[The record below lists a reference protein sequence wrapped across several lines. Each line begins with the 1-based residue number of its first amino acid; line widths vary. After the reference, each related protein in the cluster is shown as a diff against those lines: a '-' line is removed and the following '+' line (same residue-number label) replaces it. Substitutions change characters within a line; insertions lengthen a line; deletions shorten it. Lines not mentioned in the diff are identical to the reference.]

1 MLATDSSR
9 YLLLLMLSK
18 FLLSLLSILTL
29 LTSCQQQAKHYPY
42 LIKVANCPDCFARLH
57 HPSPIDTAE
66 IRAGQLVFAGT
77 VTQPDVYSVNV
88 RSDTDKTINIHAE
101 IYLPADSIQITLL
114 PKDQQKRTFYHI
126 YQRLEIGSYLRNA
139 TVFST
144 SPQQKE
150 LERYLYLNDSL
161 WNKYFVDRSL
171 LTAKLVQTYDSGN
184 RALVEQ
190 WSDSA
195 RKFETRFPD
204 YMAYSAVLFAKQ
216 HPHSELTAYALLDNT
231 HNRPDVKIIQPYYRA
246 LPDSLK
252 QSYFGQQLAAKLE
265 ELQQ

>member
-1 MLATDSSR
+1 
-9 YLLLLMLSK
+9 MLSK
-18 FLLSLLSILTL
+18 ILLSLLSILIL
-29 LTSCQQQAKHYPY
+29 LTSCRQQAKHYPY
-42 LIKVANCPDCFARLH
+42 LIKIANCPNCFARLH
-57 HPSPIDTAE
+57 HPGPIDTAKL
-66 IRAGQLVFAGT
+66 RASQLVFVGT
-77 VTQPDVYSVNV
+77 VRQPDVYRVFI
-88 RSDTDKTINIHAE
+88 RSNTDTTVDIRADV
-101 IYLPADSIQITLL
+101 YLPADSIQITLL

-126 YQRLEIGSYLRNA
+126 YQRLKIGSYLRNA

-144 SPQQKE
+144 SPQQKD
-150 LERYLYLNDSL
+150 LERYLYLNDSI
-161 WNKYFVDRSL
+161 WNKYFVDESL
-171 LTAKLVQTYDSGN
+171 LTAKLTQTYDSGN

-195 RKFETRFPD
+195 RRFRTRFPD

-231 HNRPDVKIIQPYYRA
+231 HNRPDVKVIRPYYRA

>member
-1 MLATDSSR
+1 M
-9 YLLLLMLSK
+9 SK
-18 FLLSLLSILTL
+18 SFFSLLSILAL
-29 LTSCQQQAKHYPY
+29 LTSCQQQPKHYPY
-42 LIKVANCPDCFARLH
+42 LIKIANCPSCFARLYH
-57 HPSPIDTAE
+57 SGPIDTAE
-66 IRAGQLVFAGT
+66 IRADQLVFTGT
-77 VTQPDVYSVNV
+77 ITQPDVYKISISSN
-88 RSDTDKTINIHAE
+88 TDKEVNIHAH
-101 IYLPADSIQITLL
+101 IYLPADSVQITVL

-126 YQRLEIGSYLRNA
+126 YQRLGIGSYLRNA

-161 WNKYFVDRSL
+161 WNKYFVNESL

-184 RALVEQ
+184 RNLVEQ

-195 RKFETRFPD
+195 RNFRTRFPD

-231 HNRPDVKIIQPYYRA
+231 HNSPDVKTIQPYYRA

-252 QSYFGQQLAAKLE
+252 QSYFGKQLAEKLK
-265 ELQQ
+265 ELK